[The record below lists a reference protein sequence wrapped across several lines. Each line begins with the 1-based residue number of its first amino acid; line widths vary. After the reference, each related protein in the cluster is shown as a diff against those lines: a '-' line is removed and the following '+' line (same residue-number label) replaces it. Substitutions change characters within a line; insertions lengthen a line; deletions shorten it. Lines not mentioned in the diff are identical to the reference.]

1 MKVVK
6 KFLISALM
14 SFTAVQVTAACDL
27 ASFARVKSELTC
39 FLKDCRRTSA
49 PDEVKQIERGV
60 YVEFVGLSVN
70 DGVASW
76 IGVNLEKNELFQ
88 VNRFAGP
95 HLRRVPTIVGNQN
108 HFLRETKAEKIHWID
123 VVQKRKLPA
132 DALDEI
138 ICSANV
144 LWTMRSTPPPFS
156 SDVFNELRLVDGHSY
171 KGIGGMGP
179 LSMPAQEFKE
189 LLRSYRDSEW
199 KDY

>member
-60 YVEFVGLSVN
+60 YVEFIGLSVN

-76 IGVNLEKNELFQ
+76 MGVNLEKNELFQ

-108 HFLRETKAEKIHWID
+108 HFLRDTKAEKYTGLMSC
-123 VVQKRKLPA
+123 KSENCL
-132 DALDEI
+132 L
-138 ICSANV
+138 
-144 LWTMRSTPPPFS
+144 MRSM
-156 SDVFNELRLVDGHSY
+156 
-171 KGIGGMGP
+171 K
-179 LSMPAQEFKE
+179 LSVLPMSFG
-189 LLRSYRDSEW
+189 L
-199 KDY
+199 